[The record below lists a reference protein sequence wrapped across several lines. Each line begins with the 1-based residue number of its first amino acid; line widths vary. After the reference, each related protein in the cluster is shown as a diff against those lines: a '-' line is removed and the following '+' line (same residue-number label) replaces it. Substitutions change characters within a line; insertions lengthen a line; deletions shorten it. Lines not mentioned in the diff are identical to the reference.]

1 MMSPEGQQ
9 LLARYADRGW
19 FNAAGDTR
27 LREDASRLE
36 SVPPRRAYLLFASGM
51 LVSPSCEIQ
60 VTTRCNYRPFR
71 GRRLVVAAD
80 AKRFD
85 LIDLKIRYR
94 SQFRRDESLPLH
106 CCVDEAMPE
115 LIQWPLDICG
125 AGADISVRAIIPARV
140 DGEEEAL
147 GATFEM
153 ILLGEV
159 I

>member
-9 LLARYADRGW
+9 MLARYTDRGW

-27 LREDASRLE
+27 LRADASRLE
-36 SVPPRRAYLLFASGM
+36 SVPPRPAYLLFASGM
-51 LVSPSCEIQ
+51 LVFPSSEVQ

-71 GRRLVVAAD
+71 GRRLVVASD
-80 AKRFD
+80 AARRFD
-85 LIDLKIRYR
+85 LIDLKVMYQ
-94 SQFRRDESLPLH
+94 SQFHRNESLPLH
-106 CCVDEAMPE
+106 SCVDEATPE

-125 AGADISVRAIIPARV
+125 EGGEISIRAIIPEAV
-140 DGEEEAL
+140 GEDDL
-147 GATFEM
+147 GAAFEM